1 MTKTSDCRKFR
12 GRIEEINGGIAL
24 VRLLAD
30 GAAECGSCAL
40 ASSCGGGKSA
50 AGGTSVR
57 ARIPRHAVYRE
68 GQEVTLAADPDST
81 GRAATF
87 LLLIPLFVFLAVV
100 LVCNFADMPDYA
112 SAGLG
117 LLAILLS
124 WLAVHCISKHKTIW
138 YILSQS

>member
-12 GRIEEINGGIAL
+12 GRIEEIHGGIAL

-50 AGGTSVR
+50 GGTSVR
-57 ARIPRHAVYRE
+57 ARIPRHAVCRE

-81 GRAATF
+81 GHAATF

-124 WLAVHCISKHKTIW
+124 WLAVHCISKRKTIW